1 MNGSKVKL
9 EADRLWHLLETEFLV
24 CKCEWKK
31 RKIMEALDALEIY
44 EDVEDFLEQ
53 TGWGRDNP
61 ELQSEE
67 YLINNRICRWIDG
80 RFVYF
85 SRLVWESE

>member
-1 MNGSKVKL
+1 MNGSKAKL

-24 CKCEWKK
+24 CESEREK
-31 RKIMEALDALEIY
+31 RKITEALDALEIY

-80 RFVYF
+80 KFVYF